1 MNENKTIENLYFR
14 PGLQQKSGSNFDV
27 VKKAII
33 YLKKQGYELFVLIS
47 KNYSKEVIKEL
58 EKYGVKVIPVFSV
71 TPYNRFFFPAI

>member
-1 MNENKTIENLYFR
+1 MKIKPLKIYILD

-58 EKYGVKVIPVFSV
+58 EKYGVKLFQYLVLHHTID
-71 TPYNRFFFPAI
+71 FFFPAI